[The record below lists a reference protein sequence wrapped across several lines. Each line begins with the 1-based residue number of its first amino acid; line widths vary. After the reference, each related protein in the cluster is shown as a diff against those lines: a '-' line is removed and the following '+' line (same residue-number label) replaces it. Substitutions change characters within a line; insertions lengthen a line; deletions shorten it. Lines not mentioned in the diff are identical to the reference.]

1 MRTVSSILS
10 HYNSDVLTYEN
21 CCETCE
27 EGKCG
32 ASITPTEVV
41 TACELYKGR
50 TDGTPGARSDERGC
64 I

>member
-10 HYNSDVLTYEN
+10 HYYSDVLTYEN
-21 CCETCE
+21 CCEKCE

-32 ASITPTEVV
+32 ATPTEIV
-41 TACELYKGR
+41 TACEMYKGR